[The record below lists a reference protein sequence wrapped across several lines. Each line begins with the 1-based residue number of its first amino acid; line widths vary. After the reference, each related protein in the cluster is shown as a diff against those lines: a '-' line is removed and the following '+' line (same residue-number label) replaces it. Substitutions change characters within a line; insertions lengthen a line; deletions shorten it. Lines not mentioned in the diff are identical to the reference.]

1 MLFLTK
7 DDIIK
12 TFTMKDAV
20 EADKQALMIFSKG
33 ETNAP
38 LRTNVD
44 IREENGVSSYMP
56 AYIGGEKPA
65 LGVKIVS
72 TYLHN
77 IERGLPSVTGTM
89 IVMDPK
95 TGMVNAMLDG
105 TYLTQL
111 RTGAVQGVATD
122 ILARKDAKIGA
133 LIGTGGQAE
142 KQLEAMM
149 AARPL
154 EEVRIFDLDQNRA
167 ETFAAARQK
176 DCQVRLI
183 PTKTSRE
190 CVEGADIIT
199 TATPSNEPTFE
210 SDWVKDGAHINGIGS
225 FTPSMFEIPK
235 ELIKRADRV
244 IFDTT
249 EGVLNAAG
257 DFITP
262 LKEEYI
268 PKDKYSGELGQILL
282 GEVEGRTSDKEITI
296 FKSVGTAVLDLVVAG
311 QIVEKAREKGLGT
324 EIPD

>member
-7 DDIIK
+7 NDMIQ
-12 TFTMKDAV
+12 TFSMEEAL
-20 EADKQALMIFSKG
+20 EADKQALMVFSKG

-56 AYIGGEKPA
+56 AYIGGEKPS

-89 IVMDPK
+89 ILLDPK
-95 TGMVNAMLDG
+95 TGIVTALLDG

-111 RTGAVQGVATD
+111 RTGAVQGVATE

-142 KQLEAMM
+142 KQLEAMLT
-149 AARPL
+149 ARPL
-154 EEVRIFDLDQNRA
+154 TEVRIFDLSQKRA
-167 ETFAAARQK
+167 ECFAEDMQK
-176 DCQVRLI
+176 KFSARLI

-199 TATPSNEPTFE
+199 SATPSNEPTFE

-268 PKDKYSGELGQILL
+268 PKNKYSGELGQILL
-282 GEVEGRTSDKEITI
+282 GEVEGRTSDDEITI
-296 FKSVGTAVLDLVVAG
+296 FKSVGTAVLDLVVAS
-311 QIVEKAREKGLGT
+311 QIVQKAREKGLGT